1 VADPHRGGVRIVMGI
16 LNFGSFII
24 DHVYRVPHFVR
35 PGETLPATEYRTF
48 AGGKGFNQTVAL
60 ARAGIR
66 SAHAGS
72 IGADGRWL
80 LERLQ
85 TAGVDVADVVIGDE
99 PTGHGIIQVTP
110 QGENAILQHPGA
122 NRTITRGHVQRTLAR
137 FGAGDWLLLQ
147 NEVNEL
153 ERLVTIG
160 HRRGMRIVLNPAPMD
175 AAIARLPLELVDL
188 LIVNEVEAADLT
200 GASTPDA
207 MLASLHARLPRSAL
221 VLTLG
226 VRGALYQDAERRIET
241 PSVPAT
247 AVDTTGAGDTFTGYL
262 VASLVAGRA
271 IDVAL
276 GRAARAAALCVGRP
290 GAADSIPYAHE
301 VDVPG

>member
-1 VADPHRGGVRIVMGI
+1 MAI

-48 AGGKGFNQTVAL
+48 AGGKGFNQTIAL

-66 SAHAGS
+66 SAHAGA

-85 TAGVDVADVVIGDE
+85 TAGVDVEDVLVGDE
-99 PTGHGIIQVTP
+99 PTGHGVIQVTP

-122 NRTITRGHVQRTLAR
+122 NRNITRAHVDRALAR

-153 ERLVTIG
+153 DRLVSTG
-160 HRRGMRIVLNPAPMD
+160 HSRGMHIVLNPAPMD
-175 AAIARLPLELVDL
+175 AGIATLPLELVGL

-207 MLASLHARLPRSAL
+207 MLAGLRARLPRSAV

-226 VRGALYQDAERRIET
+226 VRGSIYQDAERRIET
-241 PSVPAT
+241 PAVLTT

-262 VASLVAGRA
+262 VASLVAGLA
-271 IDVAL
+271 IDVGL
-276 GRAARAAALCVGRP
+276 GRAARAAALCVSRP
-290 GAADSIPYAHE
+290 GAADSIPYARE
-301 VDVPG
+301 VDLPGC